1 MVEQSIMELGLGTLM
16 VMELGTVVGMEP
28 LMELGLGTVV
38 DVGSRMGMGRPRLGW
53 S

>member
-1 MVEQSIMELGLGTLM
+1 MVEQSIMELGLGTVVVL
-16 VMELGTVVGMEP
+16 ELGSFVGMEP

-38 DVGSRMGMGRPRLGW
+38 DVGSRLGMWRPRLGW